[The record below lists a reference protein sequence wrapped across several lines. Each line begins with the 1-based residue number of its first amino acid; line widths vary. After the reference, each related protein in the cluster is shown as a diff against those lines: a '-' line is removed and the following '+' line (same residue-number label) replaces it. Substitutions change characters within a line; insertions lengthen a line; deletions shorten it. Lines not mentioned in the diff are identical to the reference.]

1 MNSKENRA
9 KRIKWFTESRFG
21 MFIHWGIYATPARY
35 SRSEWVKSVEQI
47 SNEKYQAYFDTFNP
61 VDYDPKSWAKLAKE
75 AGMKYAV
82 LTTKHHD
89 GFCLFDSQY
98 TDYKSTN
105 TPCGR
110 DLVKE
115 YVEAF
120 REQGL
125 KVGFY
130 YSLLDWHHPDYPAFG
145 DAFHPMRENEAYK
158 EQGKSFD
165 NYITYM
171 HNQVRELMTNY
182 GKIDILWF
190 DFHYN
195 NLTGEAWRA
204 SELIKMVREINPDVI
219 IDDRLGGDISA
230 DEKPIYVGDFG
241 SPEQMIP
248 KYGLTD
254 YNGNP
259 IPWETCMT
267 LNDCWGYS
275 QRNNNYKSAKNVI
288 NLLVEATSKGG
299 NLILNVG
306 PDARGNI
313 PKKSI
318 EILKEV
324 GEWMKLNSEAI
335 YNCSFSGLEKPEFGR
350 ITKSDDAYYLYVQD
364 VSSEHI
370 AIYDIP
376 EKIKFATLLCDGS
389 ELSMADPWNVGSYLV
404 EGHTATFVTTPP
416 FDALNGNGNVI
427 KLLIEK

>member
-9 KRIKWFTESRFG
+9 KRIKWFTDARFG
-21 MFIHWGIYATPARY
+21 MFIHWGIYAIPAREY
-35 SRSEWVKSVEQI
+35 RSEWIRSVDEV
-47 SNEKYQAYFDTFNP
+47 SDKDYQVYFDTFNP
-61 VDYDPKSWAKLAKE
+61 VDYDPKKWARLAKE

-89 GFCLFDSQY
+89 GFCLFDSKY
-98 TDYKSTN
+98 TEYKSTN

-115 YVEAF
+115 YVDAF
-120 REQGL
+120 RAEGL
-125 KVGFY
+125 AVGFY
-130 YSLLDWHHPDYPAFG
+130 YSLLDWHHPDYPAYG
-145 DAFHPMRENEAYK
+145 DANHPMRNNEAFK
-158 EQGKSFD
+158 DQGKNFD
-165 NYITYM
+165 NYLTYM

-190 DFHYN
+190 DFHYD

-219 IDDRLGGDISA
+219 IDDRLGGDIRA

-275 QRNNNYKSAKNVI
+275 QRNTNYKSARNVI
-288 NLLVEATSKGG
+288 NLLVEAVSKGG

-313 PKKSI
+313 PQRSI
-318 EILKEV
+318 DVLKEV
-324 GEWMKLNSEAI
+324 GEWMRLNSEAI
-335 YNCSFSGLEKPEFGR
+335 YGCSFSGLEKPEFGR
-350 ITKSDDAYYLYVQD
+350 ITKSNDAYYLYIQD
-364 VSSEHI
+364 VCSEHI
-370 AIYDIP
+370 VIYDIP
-376 EKIKFATLLCDGS
+376 EKIKCATLLCDGS
-389 ELSMADPWNVGSYLV
+389 KLSMADPWNVHSYLV
-404 EGHTATFVTTPP
+404 DGHTATFTQTPP

>member
-9 KRIKWFTESRFG
+9 KRIKWFTDARFG
-21 MFIHWGIYATPARY
+21 MFIHWGLYAIPARL
-35 SRSEWVKSVEQI
+35 SRSEWIRSVDNVTDE
-47 SNEKYQAYFDTFNP
+47 EYKEYFDTFNP
-61 VDYDPKSWAKLAKE
+61 YDYNPKEWAKIAKE

-89 GFCLFDSQY
+89 GFCLFDSKY
-98 TDYKSTN
+98 TDFKSTN
-105 TPCGR
+105 TPCGK

-120 REQGL
+120 RAEGL

-130 YSLLDWHHPDYPAFG
+130 YSLLDWHHPDYPAY
-145 DAFHPMRENEAYK
+145 DDPFHPMRGNEAYK
-158 EQGKSFD
+158 HYGEHFD
-165 NYITYM
+165 RYIEYM

-195 NLTGEAWRA
+195 EMTGEKWEA
-204 SELIKMVREINPDVI
+204 SKLIKMVREINPDVI
-219 IDDRLGGDISA
+219 IDDRLGGDVKA
-230 DEKPIYVGDFG
+230 EEKPLYVGDFG

-248 KYGLTD
+248 TYGVTD
-254 YNGNP
+254 YSGNP

-267 LNDCWGYS
+267 LNDDWGYS
-275 QRNNNYKSAKNVI
+275 QRDQNYKSARNVI
-288 NLLVEATSKGG
+288 NMLVECVSKGG

-324 GEWMKLNSEAI
+324 GEWMKANGESI
-335 YNCSFSGLEKPEFGR
+335 YGCSFSGLSKPEFGR
-350 ITKSDDAYYLYVQD
+350 ITKSDDAYYLHIQD
-364 VSSEHI
+364 ACGEHI
-370 AIYDIP
+370 AVYDIP
-376 EKIKFATLLCDGS
+376 EKIKCARLLIDGS
-389 ELSMADPWNVGSYLV
+389 KLSMADPWNVHSYLV
-404 EGHTATFVTTPP
+404 EGHTATFSKIPP
-416 FDALNGNGNVI
+416 FEQLNGIGNVV
-427 KLLIEK
+427 KLIIEK

>member
-1 MNSKENRA
+1 MNSKESRA
-9 KRIKWFTESRFG
+9 RRIKWFTEARFG
-21 MFIHWGIYATPARY
+21 MFIHWGIYALPARA
-35 SRSEWVKSVEQI
+35 SRSEWIKSVDQLNDEQ
-47 SNEKYQAYFDTFNP
+47 YQLYFDTFNP
-61 VDYDPKSWAKLAKE
+61 GDYNPSEWARLAKE

-89 GFCLFDSQY
+89 GFCLFDSEY

-120 REQGL
+120 RAQGL

-130 YSLLDWHHPDYPAFG
+130 YSLLDWHHPDYPAYN
-145 DAFHPMRENEAYK
+145 DAFHPMRGNENYK
-158 EQGKSFD
+158 HYGENFD
-165 NYITYM
+165 NYLTYM

-195 NLTGEAWRA
+195 DMTGEKWKA

-219 IDDRLGGDISA
+219 IDDRLGGDIRA
-230 DEKPIYVGDFG
+230 DEKPLFVGDFG

-254 YNGNP
+254 YHGTP

-267 LNDCWGYS
+267 LNNCWGYS
-275 QRNNNYKSAKNVI
+275 RDDNYKSARNVI
-288 NLLVEATSKGG
+288 NMLVECTSKGG

-306 PDARGNI
+306 PDANGKI
-313 PKKSI
+313 PEKSVKV
-318 EILKEV
+318 LKEV
-324 GEWMKLNSEAI
+324 GEWMKYNSEAI
-335 YNCSFSGLEKPEFGR
+335 YGCSYSGLEKPEFGR
-350 ITKSDDAYYLYVQD
+350 ITKSDDAYYLYVTD
-364 VSSEHI
+364 HSSENL
-370 AIYDIP
+370 AVYDIP
-376 EKIKFATLLCDGS
+376 EKIKCATLLYDGA
-389 ELSMADPWNVGSYLV
+389 LISMADPWNVESYRI
-404 EGHTATFVTTPP
+404 EGHQATFAQTPP
-416 FDALNGNGNVI
+416 FEKLNGIGNVI
-427 KLLIEK
+427 KLLIDKN

>member
-9 KRIKWFTESRFG
+9 KRIKWFTNARFG
-21 MFIHWGIYATPARY
+21 MFIHWGIYAIPARE
-35 SRSEWVKSVEQI
+35 SRSEWIKSVDQLSDKDYQI
-47 SNEKYQAYFDTFNP
+47 YFDTFNP
-61 VDYDPKSWAKLAKE
+61 VDYDPKKWAKLAKE

-89 GFCLFDSQY
+89 GFCLFDSEY

-105 TPCGR
+105 TPCDR
-110 DLVKE
+110 DFVKE

-120 REQGL
+120 RAEGL

-130 YSLLDWHHPDYPAFG
+130 YSLLDWHHPDYPAYN
-145 DAFHPMRENEAYK
+145 DPHHPMRGNEAYK
-158 EQGKSFD
+158 DYGKNFD
-165 NYITYM
+165 NYLTYM

-190 DFHYN
+190 DFHYDDM
-195 NLTGEAWRA
+195 TGEKWRA
-204 SELIKMVREINPDVI
+204 SDLIKMVREINPDVI
-219 IDDRLGGDISA
+219 IDDRLGGDIRA
-230 DEKPIYVGDFG
+230 EEKPIYVGDFG

-254 YNGNP
+254 YNGTP

-275 QRNNNYKSAKNVI
+275 RDVNYKSARNVI
-288 NLLVEATSKGG
+288 NMLVECTSKGG

-306 PDARGNI
+306 PDARGSI
-313 PKKSI
+313 PESSI
-318 EILKEV
+318 KVLKEV
-324 GEWMKLNSEAI
+324 GEWMKLNGEAI
-335 YNCSFSGLEKPEFGR
+335 YGCTYSGLEKPEFGR

-364 VSSEHI
+364 HSSENL

-376 EKIKFATLLCDGS
+376 EKIKCASLLCDGAF
-389 ELSMADPWNVGSYLV
+389 LSMADPWNKSSYLV
-404 EGHTATFVTTPP
+404 EGHTPTFVKTPP
-416 FDALNGNGNVI
+416 FACLNGNGNVI
-427 KLLIEK
+427 KLHIEK